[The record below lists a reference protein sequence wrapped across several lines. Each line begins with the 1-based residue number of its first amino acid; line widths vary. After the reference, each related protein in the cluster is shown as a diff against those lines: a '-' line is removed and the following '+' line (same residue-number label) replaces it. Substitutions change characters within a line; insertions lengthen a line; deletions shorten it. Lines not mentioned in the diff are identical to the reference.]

1 MRLRNTATVIVA
13 VGLALSLGGC
23 STIKGW
29 LPLTPQ
35 QIAQQKRAEKAKQAQ
50 ELQKECDQSNVLLSN
65 LSKPVNQREYSLSPG
80 VVCHD

>member
-1 MRLRNTATVIVA
+1 MRLKNIATVIVA

-35 QIAQQKRAEKAKQAQ
+35 QIAQQQRAQKAKQAQ
-50 ELQKECDQSNVLLSN
+50 ELKKECDQSNVLLSN
-65 LSKPVNQREYSLSPG
+65 LSKSVDKRQYSLSPG